1 MARLPVIVCDD
12 DENDEIPLGLLSVC
26 LSVSVACLLALHL
39 SADAD
44 LCADLW

>member
-12 DENDEIPLGLLSVC
+12 DENDEISLGVLSVC
-26 LSVSVACLLALHL
+26 LSVACLSVLHL